1 MLLSIV
7 KIGRKEKVFNTDDTD
22 DMIAVEF
29 DKKELR
35 IVAWFIVA
43 GCCCQ
48 PRIALTF
55 RRVGDPDQGTYL
67 ARRGKMMIKNIED
80 ILQLESILI
89 HNLALSSLGRAPC
102 LMCSRRY

>member
-1 MLLSIV
+1 MMLLSIV

-22 DMIAVEF
+22 NMIAVEF

-55 RRVGDPDQGTYL
+55 CQGGVGDPDHRTYL
-67 ARRGKMMIKNIED
+67 ARRGKMMIKNID
-80 ILQLESILI
+80 
-89 HNLALSSLGRAPC
+89 
-102 LMCSRRY
+102 

>member
-22 DMIAVEF
+22 NMIAVEF

-48 PRIALTF
+48 PRITLTF
-55 RRVGDPDQGTYL
+55 RQGGVGDPDHGIYL
-67 ARRGKMMIKNIED
+67 ARRGKMMIKNID
-80 ILQLESILI
+80 
-89 HNLALSSLGRAPC
+89 
-102 LMCSRRY
+102 